1 MIPNPNGDHE
11 KIVREVSLQPDPLK
25 VTKRC
30 WYSTTTWGQ
39 PRWSAAGPRPDP
51 ELQSGLVEMG
61 DRDTR
66 LRPSQVPKSN
76 RGFSGLPQTHWR
88 SVVVRRCRRGSQ
100 WGSVPLL
107 RQGLARVCLHG
118 KACTVYSLAPITS
131 YPPLFPRRLRTP
143 GQQCLHGTYR
153 VPPLCRRVHPAAWY
167 RDVQNHMAGWLLTHS
182 RVGSV
187 MHRAHGS

>member
-25 VTKRC
+25 VTKGC

-39 PRWSAAGPRPDP
+39 PRWSTAGPRPDP
-51 ELQSGLVEMG
+51 VLQSILAEMG
-61 DRDTR
+61 DRDRDTR
-66 LRPSQVPKSN
+66 TQAVPSPQVQLRVLRTPSNTLAECGGAAMPP
-76 RGFSGLPQTHWR
+76 RFS
-88 SVVVRRCRRGSQ
+88 V
-100 WGSVPLL
+100 GSVPRL
-107 RQGLARVCLHG
+107 RQGLARGCLQG
-118 KACTVYSLAPITS
+118 KACAVYSLALITS

-143 GQQCLHGTYR
+143 GKQCLHGTYR

-167 RDVQNHMAGWLLTHS
+167 RDVQMAGWLLTHS

-187 MHRAHGS
+187 IHRAHGS